1 MYEAE
6 LVQNMKECTLNIFG
20 ADPEKLASQM
30 NPLLRNSLTTFGI
43 LCSKLCPSP
52 EIQESESLQDQVH
65 LTATSINWTAANID
79 RWWSAM
85 DFSGWGRHAFMP
97 CRSACYLRDL
107 LLDVG
112 SLMHNAWFVREHVT
126 LAFFLDPRLPK
137 HVVGLD
143 ACVTQMILT
152 LVHNACDCTFEG
164 VVNVELT
171 EGAAFNHCRSLHVK
185 VTDTGI
191 GVNQQCIP
199 YLFDKCFSTK
209 EGTGINLFVLKH
221 QAAALMG
228 TYGWNRRTGE
238 ELIDKKYQDP
248 GAVFW
253 FQVPLEVG
261 PLRTARSP
269 GMQRHFP
276 PQTAEEPSGAGGP
289 AGRLP
294 QQESVGDAWV
304 DSAPAY
310 ARGVTANARALASE
324 MRDGT
329 SQGLQNGLELVLAY
343 KATEEQIKAM
353 DALYN
358 TENNSEEN
366 SREENN
372 NTGSNSE
379 ANGNAENSNADN
391 SINLI

>member
-1 MYEAE
+1 
-6 LVQNMKECTLNIFG
+6 
-20 ADPEKLASQM
+20 
-30 NPLLRNSLTTFGI
+30 
-43 LCSKLCPSP
+43 
-52 EIQESESLQDQVH
+52 
-65 LTATSINWTAANID
+65 
-79 RWWSAM
+79 
-85 DFSGWGRHAFMP
+85 
-97 CRSACYLRDL
+97 
-107 LLDVG
+107 
-112 SLMHNAWFVREHVT
+112 
-126 LAFFLDPRLPK
+126 
-137 HVVGLD
+137 
-143 ACVTQMILT
+143 
-152 LVHNACDCTFEG
+152 
-164 VVNVELT
+164 
-171 EGAAFNHCRSLHVK
+171 
-185 VTDTGI
+185 
-191 GVNQQCIP
+191 
-199 YLFDKCFSTK
+199 
-209 EGTGINLFVLKH
+209 
-221 QAAALMG
+221 
-228 TYGWNRRTGE
+228 
-238 ELIDKKYQDP
+238 
-248 GAVFW
+248 
-253 FQVPLEVG
+253 
-261 PLRTARSP
+261 
-269 GMQRHFP
+269 MQRHFP

-329 SQGLQNGLELVLAY
+329 SQGLHNGLELVLAY